1 MTEMKRLSI
10 DPQILISHS
19 GYRDQAIGIMI
30 GLGTFQVF
38 LAVPLTVS
46 SLAVKKVKFQ
56 VAVNFKVKNGT
67 SVR

>member
-30 GLGTFQVF
+30 GLGMFQVF

-46 SLAVKKVKFQ
+46 S
-56 VAVNFKVKNGT
+56 N
-67 SVR
+67 R